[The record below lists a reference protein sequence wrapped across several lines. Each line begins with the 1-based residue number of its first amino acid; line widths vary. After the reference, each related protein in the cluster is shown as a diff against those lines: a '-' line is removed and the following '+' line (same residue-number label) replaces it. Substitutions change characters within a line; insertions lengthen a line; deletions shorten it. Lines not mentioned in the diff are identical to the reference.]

1 MTLVAHHPSS
11 LDSDVGQDL
20 HMEILELT
28 PDELLSTTRTVR
40 KRLDL
45 DRPVEREVI
54 EQCIELAQQAPSGSN
69 QQGFHFVV
77 VTDPSRR
84 SALGDLFRRGLEIYR
99 TLPIAVHNLTYDDPG
114 QQKSAGRIIDSLEHL
129 ATRVERVPVHV
140 FPCFE
145 GTFDRVKPEFMGGLM
160 GSVIPAAWSF
170 MLAARSRALG
180 TCWTNMHT
188 FFNDEANEIIGLPDN
203 ISQIANILTG
213 YTIGTDFRPA
223 ARKPAA
229 DIIHWDSW

>member
-1 MTLVAHHPSS
+1 
-11 LDSDVGQDL
+11 
-20 HMEILELT
+20 MEILDLS

-45 DRPVEREVI
+45 HRPVEREVI
-54 EQCIELAQQAPSGSN
+54 EACVALAQQAPSGSN

-77 VTDPSRR
+77 VTDPDRR
-84 SALGDLFRRGLEIYR
+84 RALGELFRRGLDIYR
-99 TLPIAVHNLTYDDPG
+99 TLPIAVHNLTYTDPG
-114 QQKSAGRIIDSLEHL
+114 QQRSAAPIIDALEYL
-129 ATRVERVPVHV
+129 AERVEHVPVHV

-145 GTFDRVKPEFMGGLM
+145 GPLDGIRPEFMGGLM

-188 FFNDEANEIIGLPDN
+188 FFNDEADAIIELPDGVT
-203 ISQIANILTG
+203 QIANILTA
-213 YTIGTDFRPA
+213 YTLGTDFRPA
-223 ARKPAA
+223 TRRPLTE
-229 DIIHWDSW
+229 ILHWDRW

>member
-1 MTLVAHHPSS
+1 
-11 LDSDVGQDL
+11 
-20 HMEILELT
+20 MEILDLT

-45 DRPVEREVI
+45 GRPVEREVI
-54 EQCIELAQQAPSGSN
+54 ERCIALAQQAPSGSN
-69 QQGFHFVV
+69 QQQFHFVV
-77 VTDPSRR
+77 VSDLERR
-84 SALGDLFRRGLEIYR
+84 RALGELFRRGLEIYR
-99 TLPIAVHNLTYDDPG
+99 KLPIAVHNLRYQDAG
-114 QQKSAGRIIDSLEHL
+114 QQRAAAPIIASLEYL
-129 ATRVERVPVHV
+129 APHVEEVPLHV

-145 GTFDRVKPEFMGGLM
+145 GTLERVRPEFVGGLM

-188 FFNDEANEIIGLPDN
+188 FFNDEANAIIELPAGVT
-203 ISQIANILTG
+203 QIANILTA

-223 ARKPAA
+223 ARRPVQE
-229 DIIHWDSW
+229 ILHWDHW

>member
-1 MTLVAHHPSS
+1 MTI
-11 LDSDVGQDL
+11 LD
-20 HMEILELT
+20 LT

-45 DRPVEREVI
+45 HRPVEREVI
-54 EQCIELAQQAPSGSN
+54 EECVKLAQQAPSGSN

-77 VTDPSRR
+77 VTDPARR
-84 SALGDLFRRGLEIYR
+84 QALGDLFRRGLEIYR
-99 TLPIAVHNLTYDDPG
+99 TLPIAVHNISYEDAG
-114 QQKSAGRIIDSLEHL
+114 QRRSAAPIIDSLEYL
-129 ATRVERVPVHV
+129 AERVERVPVHV

-145 GTFDRVKPEFMGGLM
+145 GTLDRVRPEFVGGLM

-188 FFNDEANEIIGLPDN
+188 FFDDEANDIIGLPDN
-203 ISQIANILTG
+203 VTQIANILTA
-213 YTIGTDFRPA
+213 YTVGTEFRA
-223 ARKPAA
+223 GARRPVSE
-229 DIIHWDSW
+229 IIHWDEW